1 MRNAVEVSHP
11 RFRVEPLDGLRT
23 VAIAFVVLYH
33 LHVPFFDGGFLGVN
47 IFFAL
52 SGYLIT
58 SILIRERNSTGRI
71 HLGKFWMRR
80 LVRLYPT
87 MLAVVVAVVCLWA
100 VISVYSKSN
109 VGSWMDAAL
118 ALTYTGNIARWIWH
132 RSMGP
137 LAQTWSL
144 GMEEQF
150 YLVWPPVLAL
160 LLARGGRRVLLLS
173 VLALLVVASSVGSWL
188 LYVTPGA
195 GATPDVYFSPILN
208 VGPLLSGAI
217 LALAVQSAPVRER
230 LAGRLGL
237 WFTWIGGL
245 AIVGINL
252 GLTSHWT
259 RDPAVIGVVLP
270 LVGIASTVLIAGLI
284 SRKSSISRA
293 LSVRP
298 IAWFGR
304 SGSYALY
311 LWHVMIIALI
321 LPLVPGPMGIVAAI
335 AASVAVAIGSHY
347 AIERPILAARKRWEL
362 RRAPARTPS
371 DSDQVSIGPSA
382 SDRVSVGADS
392 DRELTPVLARH

>member
-1 MRNAVEVSHP
+1 MRNAVEVSRP

-33 LHVPFFDGGFLGVN
+33 LHVPLFEGGFIGVN

-87 MLAVVVAVVCLWA
+87 MLAVVAAVVCLWA

-109 VGSWMDAAL
+109 VGSWMDAVL

-150 YLVWPPVLAL
+150 YFVWPPVLAL
-160 LLARGGRRVLLLS
+160 LLARGGRRALLLG
-173 VLALLVVASSVGSWL
+173 VLAFLVVASSVGSWL

-208 VGPLLSGAI
+208 VGPLLCGAI
-217 LALAVQSAPVRER
+217 LALALQSPPVRER
-230 LAGRLGL
+230 LAGRMGL
-237 WFTWIGGL
+237 WFTWVGGL
-245 AIVGINL
+245 VIVGTDVEI
-252 GLTSHWT
+252 TSSWP
-259 RDPAVIGVVLP
+259 RDPAVIGFVLP
-270 LVGIASTVLIAGLI
+270 VVGIAGTMLIAGLV
-284 SRKSSISRA
+284 SRKSIISRA

-298 IAWFGR
+298 VAWFGR
-304 SGSYALY
+304 NGSYALY

-321 LPLVPGPMGIVAAI
+321 LPLVPGPIGKVAAI
-335 AASVAVAIGSHY
+335 GVSIAVAIGSHY
-347 AIERPILAARKRWEL
+347 AIERPMLAVRKRWEL
-362 RRAPARTPS
+362 RLARANPQS
-371 DSDQVSIGPSA
+371 D
-382 SDRVSVGADS
+382 SDRVSVGPSGS
-392 DRELTPVLARH
+392 DRELAPVLARH